1 MFPYRLPLFRP
12 LVLSSAQ
19 EQGVTVPGEPSSPIC
34 LFGKPT
40 MLAARGSWNNH
51 PPTPVGSSQVPVDD
65 PPFLSPPLLGAAQNG
80 RVNSATLVA
89 AAAVRIEPAGW
100 LAVCCTS
107 YQTCSHL
114 RPSPVSPRLRGAWDP
129 VPPVQLEPVH
139 HQVPSPNTSRGPI
152 PHPTDIYHGA
162 FVSM

>member
-51 PPTPVGSSQVPVDD
+51 TPTPVGSSQVPVDD

-80 RVNSATLVA
+80 RVNSAILVA

-114 RPSPVSPRLRGAWDP
+114 RPSSVSPRLRGARDP
-129 VPPVQLEPVH
+129 VPPVQFEPVH
-139 HQVPSPNTSRGPI
+139 H
-152 PHPTDIYHGA
+152 
-162 FVSM
+162 

>member
-12 LVLSSAQ
+12 LVLSSSQ
-19 EQGVTVPGEPSSPIC
+19 EQGVTVPGVPSSPIC

-80 RVNSATLVA
+80 RVNSAAFV

-100 LAVCCTS
+100 LAGCLL
-107 YQTCSHL
+107 Y
-114 RPSPVSPRLRGAWDP
+114 
-129 VPPVQLEPVH
+129 
-139 HQVPSPNTSRGPI
+139 
-152 PHPTDIYHGA
+152 
-162 FVSM
+162 